1 MSEEHE
7 RNKKCQTLK
16 KIDNSYKDKKRNP
29 TKPKETDDE
38 FVLPEPSTE
47 SIPPSPVKGQTA
59 EKSQDKPGE

>member
-7 RNKKCQTLK
+7 RNKKRQTLK

-29 TKPKETDDE
+29 PKPKETDDE

-59 EKSQDKPGE
+59 DESQDKPGE